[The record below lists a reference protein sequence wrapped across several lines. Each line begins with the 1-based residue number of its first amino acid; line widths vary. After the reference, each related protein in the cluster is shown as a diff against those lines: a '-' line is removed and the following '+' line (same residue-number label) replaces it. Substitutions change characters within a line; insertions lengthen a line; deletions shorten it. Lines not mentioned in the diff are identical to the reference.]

1 MLHNKYCEILGEF
14 LKGYSREIYGSEL
27 VGKVGMS
34 QKAIALALVELE
46 KKKILVSKSS
56 GNRKYYSLNFSNPLI
71 EEYLVLF
78 EALRKISFLEKHKN
92 IIDFSHEVSGDIVCI
107 FGSYAKGRASLDSD
121 LDLLVVGKSDT
132 LEIKKLGEKYG
143 LDVQVFSLPL
153 ASFRKGAGNNLVLK
167 ECLANHVLLR
177 GENKFVKEVLKWER

>member
-1 MLHNKYCEILGEF
+1 MLHNKYFEIMKEF
-14 LKGYSREIYGSEL
+14 LKVYSREIYGSEL
-27 VGKVGMS
+27 VGKVGLS

-71 EEYLVLF
+71 EEYIVLF
-78 EALRKISFLEKHKN
+78 ETLQKISFLEKYKK
-92 IIDFSHEVSGDIVCI
+92 IIDFSQEVSGDTVCV
-107 FGSYAKGRASLDSD
+107 FGSYAKGRVSLDSD

-143 LDVQVFSLPL
+143 LNVQVFELSL
-153 ASFRKGAGNNLVLK
+153 ASFRKGIGNNLVLK
-167 ECLANHVLLR
+167 ECFANHVLLK
-177 GENKFVKEVLKWER
+177 GESKFVKEVLKWER